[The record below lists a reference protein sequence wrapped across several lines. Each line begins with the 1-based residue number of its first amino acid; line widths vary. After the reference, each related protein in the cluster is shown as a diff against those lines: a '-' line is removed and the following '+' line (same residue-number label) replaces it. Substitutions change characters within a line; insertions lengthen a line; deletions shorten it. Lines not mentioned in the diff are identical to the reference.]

1 MSAIKFQPSV
11 AAAVTPSDT
20 ANLSVPSS
28 EPANSLFTGAIL
40 YIGVPGNLRV
50 LTEGGQDVTF
60 QNVPIGFFPVQV
72 TRVYATGTSATGII
86 ALW

>member
-28 EPANSLFTGAIL
+28 EPANSLFAGAIL
-40 YIGVPGNLRV
+40 YVGVPGNLRV
-50 LTEGGQDVTF
+50 LVEGGQEVTF

-72 TRVYATGTSATGII
+72 IRVFATGTSATGII

>member
-11 AAAVTPSDT
+11 AAVVSPSDT

-28 EPANSLFTGAIL
+28 EPANSLFSGAIL
-40 YIGVPGNLRV
+40 YVGVPGNLRV
-50 LTEGGQDVTF
+50 LVEGGQEVIF

-72 TRVYATGTSATGII
+72 IRVFSTNTTASGII

>member
-11 AAAVTPSDT
+11 AAAVTPNDT

-28 EPANSLFTGAIL
+28 EPANSLFSGAIL
-40 YIGVPGNLRV
+40 YVGVPGNLRV
-50 LTEGGQDVTF
+50 LVEGGQDVTF

-72 TRVYATGTSATGII
+72 TRVFANGTSASGII

>member
-11 AAAVTPSDT
+11 AAVVTPSDT

-28 EPANSLFTGAIL
+28 EPANSFFSGAIL
-40 YIGVPGNLRV
+40 YVGVPGNLRV
-50 LTEGGQDVTF
+50 LVEGGQDVTF

-72 TRVYATGTSATGII
+72 IRVFATNTSASGII